1 MALNPFHACDQT
13 RARMLA
19 HMAAA
24 AYNAPNRVGSASM
37 SFAHR
42 HLLGIE
48 PLSQTDITTL
58 LDLADTYVDLNRQPH
73 KHSDALR
80 GLTQINMFF
89 ENSTRTQASFEIA
102 GKRLG
107 ADVMNMAMQAS
118 SIKKG
123 ETLIDTAMTLNAMH
137 PDLLVVR
144 HPQSGAVDLL
154 AQKVNCAVLN
164 AGDGRHEHP
173 TQALLDA
180 LTIRRA
186 KGRLHRLSIAICGDI
201 AHSRVARSNIMLLGK
216 MENRIRLIAPPTLM
230 PAQIGEFG
238 VEVFDDMEKGLKDVD
253 VVMMLRLQ
261 KERMDGGFI
270 PSEREYYHRFG
281 LDAEKLSHAKPDAIV
296 MHPGPMNRGVEIDG
310 TLADD
315 INRSVIQDQVEMGV
329 AVRMAAMDLLAR
341 NLADSRKGAA

>member
-1 MALNPFHACDQT
+1 
-13 RARMLA
+13 
-19 HMAAA
+19 
-24 AYNAPNRVGSASM
+24 M
-37 SFAHR
+37 SFPHR

-48 PLSQTDITTL
+48 HLAPADITTL
-58 LDLADTYVDLNRQPH
+58 LDLAESYVDLSRSSE
-73 KHSDALR
+73 KHTDVLA

-89 ENSTRTQASFEIA
+89 ENSTRTQASFELA

-118 SIKKG
+118 SVKKG
-123 ETLIDTAMTLNAMH
+123 ETLIDTALTLNAMR

-144 HPQSGAVDLL
+144 HPNSGAVDLL

-180 LTIRRA
+180 LTIRRS

-201 AHSRVARSNIMLLGK
+201 AHSRVARSNIILLGK

-230 PAQIGEFG
+230 PSGIAEFG
-238 VEVFDDMEKGLKDVD
+238 VEVFDDMREGLRDVD

-270 PSEREYYHRFG
+270 PSEREYYHRYG
-281 LDAEKLSHAKPDAIV
+281 LDADKLSMAKDNAII

-341 NLADSRKGAA
+341 NLRTRSAA

>member
-1 MALNPFHACDQT
+1 
-13 RARMLA
+13 
-19 HMAAA
+19 
-24 AYNAPNRVGSASM
+24 M
-37 SFAHR
+37 SFIQN

-48 PLSQTDITTL
+48 GLEQSAIREI
-58 LDLADTYVDLNRQPH
+58 LDKAEQYADLNLKAKKRVDVL
-73 KHSDALR
+73 S

-89 ENSTRTQASFEIA
+89 ENSTRTQASFELA

-107 ADVMNMAMQAS
+107 ADVMNMALQGS

-123 ETLIDTAMTLNAMH
+123 ETLVDTALTLNAMR

-154 AQKVNCAVLN
+154 SQKVNCSVIN
-164 AGDGRHEHP
+164 AGDGQHEHP

-186 KGRLHRLSIAICGDI
+186 KGRLHRLNIAICGDI
-201 AHSRVARSNIMLLGK
+201 SHSRVARSNMLLLGK
-216 MENRIRLIAPPTLM
+216 MENRIRLVGPPTLI
-230 PAQIGEFG
+230 PSQIGEFG
-238 VEVFDDMEKGLKDVD
+238 VEVYHDMLEGLKDVD

-270 PSEREYYHRFG
+270 PSEREYFQRYG
-281 LDAEKLSHAKPDAIV
+281 LDFNKLSYAKDDAIV

-310 TLADD
+310 DIADD
-315 INRSVIQDQVEMGV
+315 VTRSVIQEQVEMGV
-329 AVRMAAMDLLAR
+329 AVRMAIMDLLAR
-341 NLADSRKGAA
+341 NQKTNHPKLLT

>member
-1 MALNPFHACDQT
+1 MTFP
-13 RARMLA
+13 
-19 HMAAA
+19 
-24 AYNAPNRVGSASM
+24 
-37 SFAHR
+37 HR

-48 PLSQTDITTL
+48 QLRPEEITTI
-58 LDLADTYVDLNRQPH
+58 LDLAEEYVALNRGDK
-73 KHSDALR
+73 KHSDVLS

-89 ENSTRTQASFEIA
+89 ENSTRTQASFELA

-118 SIKKG
+118 SVKKG
-123 ETLIDTAMTLNAMH
+123 ETLIDTAITLNAMH

-144 HPQSGAVDLL
+144 HPHSGAVDLL

-216 MENRIRLIAPPTLM
+216 MENRIRLIGPPTLM
-230 PAQIGEFG
+230 PSGIEEFG
-238 VEVFDDMEKGLKDVD
+238 VEVFDNMDEGLKDVD

-270 PSEREYYHRFG
+270 PSEREYYHRYG

-296 MHPGPMNRGVEIDG
+296 MHPGPMNRGVEIDSDI
-310 TLADD
+310 ADD
-315 INRSVIQDQVEMGV
+315 INRSVIQEQVEMGV

-341 NLADSRKGAA
+341 NLKGTV